1 MALIDLAAGGFSVIP
16 EGTHVLKITKVDY
29 NEAFGKITIT
39 METRDGK
46 KHLEKFTLINGA
58 GETNQGALRAFS
70 YFAKVAMN
78 NFDLVSIDHT
88 DLIGKFMECDVTH
101 DEVESNREP
110 GKMLVFSRLGDKR
123 PSSGWADAPASA
135 PAKPKG
141 KVDLAALL
149 G

>member
-39 METRDGK
+39 METRDAK

-70 YFAKVAMN
+70 YFAKVAMKSG
-78 NFDLVSIDHT
+78 FSPSCLLPYEPPIQLSDLTFTYYSERKVTCQSIY
-88 DLIGKFMECDVTH
+88 
-101 DEVESNREP
+101 
-110 GKMLVFSRLGDKR
+110 
-123 PSSGWADAPASA
+123 
-135 PAKPKG
+135 
-141 KVDLAALL
+141 
-149 G
+149 